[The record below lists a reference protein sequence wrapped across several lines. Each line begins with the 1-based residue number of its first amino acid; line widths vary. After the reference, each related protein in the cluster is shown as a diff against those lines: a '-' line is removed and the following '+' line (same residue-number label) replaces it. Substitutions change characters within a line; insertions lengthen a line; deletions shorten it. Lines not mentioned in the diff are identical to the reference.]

1 MSCHSV
7 SPSIISLL
15 VLSNVRKTT
24 LRIQVIG
31 TRRQRRPTDDRIA
44 TPFLT
49 KDTPSTVLQVRP
61 RPTSKTLCHCFK
73 NHEGRR
79 SRFGIKI
86 GDIDEYIERISE
98 KDSQVSRT

>member
-1 MSCHSV
+1 MAILFYKAIHVILLHHFILQRIFLPASNMSQ
-7 SPSIISLL
+7 PTQL
-15 VLSNVRKTT
+15 TT
-24 LRIQVIG
+24 
-31 TRRQRRPTDDRIA
+31 
-44 TPFLT
+44 
-49 KDTPSTVLQVRP
+49 
-61 RPTSKTLCHCFK
+61 KTLCHCFK